1 MTSKLTRSRSVVRVR
16 HTLYIGS
23 ARNND
28 CQICSSSF
36 VFPLKGFGSR
46 LWAGVRLGVC
56 RIFAPN
62 RDPRRNRRSVAADR
76 QRYRRTWYFKSMNE
90 KQTCGKVLAD
100 RSVLPAKIGQLI
112 AAMVE
117 NLEAHQETL
126 DGTDE
131 NGKLELHAY
140 VKLAHEFRCIATQ
153 EQATAADMAGYRP
166 ADGETRSSEDGIP

>member
-1 MTSKLTRSRSVVRVR
+1 
-16 HTLYIGS
+16 
-23 ARNND
+23 
-28 CQICSSSF
+28 
-36 VFPLKGFGSR
+36 
-46 LWAGVRLGVC
+46 
-56 RIFAPN
+56 
-62 RDPRRNRRSVAADR
+62 
-76 QRYRRTWYFKSMNE
+76 MNE

-140 VKLAHEFRCIATQ
+140 VKLAHEFRCVATQ
-153 EQATAADMAGYRP
+153 VQATAADMAGYRDLPMARHDP
-166 ADGETRSSEDGIP
+166 AKMASPN